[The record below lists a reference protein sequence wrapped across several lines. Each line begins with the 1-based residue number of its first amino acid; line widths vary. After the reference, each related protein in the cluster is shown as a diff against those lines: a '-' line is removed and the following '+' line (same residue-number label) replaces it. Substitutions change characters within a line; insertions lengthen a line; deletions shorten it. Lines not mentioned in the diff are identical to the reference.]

1 MHQLIEIELT
11 NPIES
16 DSDAYC
22 GTLDFKNGDLF
33 DIELVNLMLSD
44 PDVYSNTLDFRND
57 YLFDFRKFT
66 LSEFRNTNRFDV
78 NNVNSCVNGTTI
90 LNLLYQLHIGCD
102 KEDEDIASQSNRLC
116 LEKYIIT
123 LLTHPDIDFTI
134 ASNAMILTA
143 VIVDLYGDV
152 VLIKNETLDK
162 LFAYHK
168 LDPNIVIQWDLICRV
183 LKLIDWA
190 RRRFKIISD
199 RIEML
204 IKYGA
209 DVNFNANSTNVTEQP
224 YYISK
229 DSRRIFDIIVLH
241 TTHFYHL
248 GHVARYALSGNIT
261 VRSKILDNILKDGK
275 IWSFQYLDKDSYKK
289 IQAFEKWISNIKK
302 YNLNI
307 REARECFSLPI
318 KHFDITM
325 HIGENRVIKKI
336 CIFRQ
341 NLECLT
347 LKPITTPAYKF
358 YHIAIFILFL
368 MRNQHLTALTCDV
381 LRHIATLVFS

>member
-1 MHQLIEIELT
+1 MR
-11 NPIES
+11 S
-16 DSDAYC
+16 DPHVYCDALYFE
-22 GTLDFKNGDLF
+22 DDDLF
-33 DIELVNLMLSD
+33 DIELANLMLSD
-44 PDVYSNTLDFRND
+44 PDVYYNTLDFRND
-57 YLFDFRKFT
+57 HLFDFRKFT
-66 LSEFRNTNRFDV
+66 LSEFQNTNLFDV

-102 KEDEDIASQSNRLC
+102 KEDIARQSNRLR
-116 LEKYIIT
+116 LEKYIVT

-162 LFAYHK
+162 LLAYHK
-168 LDPNIVIQWDLICRV
+168 LDPNTVTQWDLICRV
-183 LKLIDWA
+183 LNQIDWT
-190 RRRFKIISD
+190 RKRFKIISG

-209 DVNFNANSTNVTEQP
+209 DVNFNAKYMNVTGQP

-229 DSRRIFDIIVLH
+229 GSRRIFDIIVSH
-241 TTHFYHL
+241 TIHFYHL
-248 GHVARYALSGNIT
+248 GDVARYILSGNVA
-261 VRSKILDNILKDGK
+261 VRSEIFDNILEDGK

-307 REARECFSLPI
+307 HETRECFSLPI
-318 KHFDITM
+318 KYFDITT
-325 HIGENRVIKKI
+325 HIGENRLIKKI

-368 MRNQHLTALTCDV
+368 MRNQYLTVLTCDV